1 MESLSNVGTTIGVVF
16 LIMLFL
22 VAVGLLLTAFY
33 KRASKESAFVRTGV
47 GGEKV
52 IKDGGAIVLPRFH
65 EVQFVNMK
73 TMKLDVS
80 RKETDAL
87 ITKDRMRV
95 DVSAE
100 FFVRVAQDAESISKA
115 AQTLGDKTNK
125 QEDLR
130 TLVEGKFVD
139 ALRSVAASM
148 SMKDLHEQ
156 RVEFVRQ
163 VQEAVT
169 GDLKKNGLELEAV
182 SLTRF
187 DQTDKQFFNQNNVF
201 DAEGLTTLTEQTELR
216 KQHRNKIE
224 RETQVKIAE
233 KDLEANRETTRI
245 NRENEEVRLAA
256 AREIEFVKNSQ
267 AAEIARNNAE
277 QTLIAEQAR
286 LLAEREVEQAK
297 LANNREVQ
305 LSKITIETEVR
316 NKEIEKERNLAEAKI
331 RQQESIKKAEI
342 EQEKAVQLSQQEK
355 SIAIAVKSEEE
366 ASAAAKADMARAEQV
381 KASQSVITAE
391 EVAKANRLKEIQVIQ
406 AETEAQ
412 KEAVALIKAA
422 EAELEAARKKAE
434 ALEIEAKAR
443 KLSDEMNAAG
453 TLAKLKAQAE
463 GERELNEASNL
474 QNNDVRQMRV
484 KLALF
489 EALPLIIEKSVK
501 PLEKLDTFKIIDV
514 GGLHNN
520 GGNGGVE
527 GSDSERSLPDQ
538 VLQAS
543 LRGQVAR
550 PLITQLMREVD
561 LDGNAMSSLNNYD
574 ALVSLAPV
582 EKSEKETNQKQK
594 SQDGEKETI
603 QKQKSQGGEKE
614 TIKKQKSQSGG
625 KETPNAENE
634 GD

>member
-1 MESLSNVGTTIGVVF
+1 MDTSSLSGLGTTIGIVF
-16 LIMLFL
+16 LIMAFL

-73 TMKLDVS
+73 TMKLDVA

-100 FFVRVAQDAESISKA
+100 FFVRVAPDAESISKA
-115 AQTLGDKTNK
+115 AQTLGDKTNR

-130 TLVEGKFVD
+130 ALVEGKFVD

-156 RVEFVRQ
+156 RIEFVRQ

-169 GDLKKNGLELEAV
+169 GDLKKNGLELETV

-201 DAEGLTTLTEQTELR
+201 DAEGLTTLTEQIELR

-233 KDLEANRETTRI
+233 KDLETNRETTRI
-245 NRENEEVRLAA
+245 SRENEEVRLAA

-267 AAEIARNNAE
+267 VAEIARNNAE
-277 QTLIAEQAR
+277 QTLISEQAR
-286 LLAEREVEQAK
+286 LKAEREVEQAK
-297 LANNREVQ
+297 LTNNREVQ
-305 LSKITIETEVR
+305 LNKITIETEVK
-316 NKEIEKERNLAEAKI
+316 NKEIEKERNLAEAAI
-331 RQQESIKKAEI
+331 RQQESIKKASI
-342 EQEKAVQLSQQEK
+342 EQEKAIQLSQQEK
-355 SIAIAVKSEEE
+355 AIAIAMKSEEE
-366 ASAAAKADMARAEQV
+366 ASAAAKADLARAEQV

-391 EVAKANRLKEIQVIQ
+391 EVAKANRVKEIQVIQ

-412 KEAVALIKAA
+412 KDAVALVKKA

-443 KLSDEMNAAG
+443 KMSDEMTAAG

-463 GERELNEASNL
+463 GERELNEAANVQSS
-474 QNNDVRQMRV
+474 DVRQMRV
-484 KLALF
+484 KMALF
-489 EALPLIIEKSVK
+489 EALPAIIEKSVK

-514 GGLHNN
+514 GGLH
-520 GGNGGVE
+520 GNGGYNGEGV
-527 GSDSERSLPDQ
+527 GSDSEKSLPDQ
-538 VLQAS
+538 VLNAS

-550 PLITQLMREVD
+550 PLISQLMREVD
-561 LDGNAMSSLNNYD
+561 LEGNPMSSLNNLD
-574 ALVSLAPV
+574 ALISLAPV
-582 EKSEKETNQKQK
+582 EKVSPVNVKSKEVEEPKQK
-594 SQDGEKETI
+594 APAH
-603 QKQKSQGGEKE
+603 
-614 TIKKQKSQSGG
+614 G
-625 KETPNAENE
+625 KVIVKTDKPEE
-634 GD
+634 

>member
-1 MESLSNVGTTIGVVF
+1 MINMENLGNIGTTVGIVF
-16 LIMLFL
+16 LIILFM
-22 VAVGLLLTAFY
+22 VTVGLLLTAFY
-33 KRASKESAFVRTGV
+33 KRTSKESAFVRTGV

-52 IKDGGAIVLPRFH
+52 IKDGGALVLPRFH
-65 EVQFVNMK
+65 EVQYVNMK
-73 TMKLDVS
+73 TMKLDVA

-100 FFVRVAQDAESISKA
+100 FFVRVAQDEESISKA

-125 QEDLR
+125 QEELR

-286 LLAEREVEQAK
+286 LIAEREVEQAK
-297 LANNREVQ
+297 LSNNREVQ
-305 LSKITIETEVR
+305 LNKITIETEVR
-316 NKEIEKERNLAEAKI
+316 NKEIEKERNLSEAKI

-342 EQEKAVQLSQQEK
+342 EQEKAIQLSQQEK
-355 SIAIAVKSEEE
+355 AIAIAVKSEEE
-366 ASAAAKADMARAEQV
+366 ASAAAKADKARAEQV

-391 EVAKANRLKEIQVIQ
+391 EVAKANRIKEIQVIQ

-412 KEAVALIKAA
+412 KDAVSLVKAA

-474 QNNDVRQMRV
+474 QSNDVRQMRV

-489 EALPLIIEKSVK
+489 EALPQIIEKSVK

-514 GGLHNN
+514 GGLHGN
-520 GGNGGVE
+520 GGNGGGE
-527 GSDSERSLPDQ
+527 GSESERSLPDQ

-582 EKSEKETNQKQK
+582 EKSVVKEQQEQQLVK
-594 SQDGEKETI
+594 SK
-603 QKQKSQGGEKE
+603 KSSSQG
-614 TIKKQKSQSGG
+614 QKAQGNGSA
-625 KETPNAENE
+625 KAETPEE
-634 GD
+634 

>member
-1 MESLSNVGTTIGVVF
+1 MNTSSLSGLGTTIGIVF
-16 LIMLFL
+16 LIMAFL

-65 EVQFVNMK
+65 EIQFVNMK
-73 TMKLDVS
+73 TMKLDVA

-100 FFVRVAQDAESISKA
+100 FFVRVAPDAESISKA
-115 AQTLGDKTNK
+115 AQTLGDKTNR

-130 TLVEGKFVD
+130 ALVEGKFVD

-156 RVEFVRQ
+156 RIEFVRQ

-201 DAEGLTTLTEQTELR
+201 DAEGLTTLTEQIELR

-233 KDLEANRETTRI
+233 KDLETNRETTRI
-245 NRENEEVRLAA
+245 SRENEEVRLAA

-267 AAEIARNNAE
+267 IAEIARNNAE
-277 QTLIAEQAR
+277 QTLISEQAR
-286 LLAEREVEQAK
+286 LKAEREVEQAK
-297 LANNREVQ
+297 LTNNREVQ
-305 LSKITIETEVR
+305 LNKITIETEVK
-316 NKEIEKERNLAEAKI
+316 NKEIEKERNLAEAAI
-331 RQQESIKKAEI
+331 RQQESIKKASI
-342 EQEKAVQLSQQEK
+342 EQEKAIQLSQQEK
-355 SIAIAVKSEEE
+355 AIAIAMKSEEE
-366 ASAAAKADMARAEQV
+366 ASAAAKADLARAEQV

-391 EVAKANRLKEIQVIQ
+391 EVAKANRVKEIQVIQ

-412 KEAVALIKAA
+412 KEAVALVKKA

-434 ALEIEAKAR
+434 ALEIEATAR
-443 KLSDEMNAAG
+443 KMSDEMTAAG

-463 GERELNEASNL
+463 GERELNEAANVQSS
-474 QNNDVRQMRV
+474 DVRQMRV
-484 KLALF
+484 KMALF
-489 EALPLIIEKSVK
+489 EALPAIIEKSVK

-514 GGLHNN
+514 GGLH
-520 GGNGGVE
+520 GNGGYNGEGV
-527 GSDSERSLPDQ
+527 GSDSEKSLPDQ
-538 VLQAS
+538 VLSAS

-550 PLITQLMREVD
+550 PLISQLMREVD
-561 LDGNAMSSLNNYD
+561 LEGNPMNSLNNLD
-574 ALVSLAPV
+574 ALISLAPV
-582 EKSEKETNQKQK
+582 EKVSPVNVKSKEVEEPKQK
-594 SQDGEKETI
+594 APAH
-603 QKQKSQGGEKE
+603 
-614 TIKKQKSQSGG
+614 G
-625 KETPNAENE
+625 KVIVKTDKPEA
-634 GD
+634 

>member
-1 MESLSNVGTTIGVVF
+1 MDTSSLSGLGTTIGIVF
-16 LIMLFL
+16 LIMAFL

-73 TMKLDVS
+73 TMKLDVA
-80 RKETDAL
+80 RKETEAL

-115 AQTLGDKTNK
+115 AQTLGDKTNI

-130 TLVEGKFVD
+130 ALVEGKFVD

-201 DAEGLTTLTEQTELR
+201 DAEGLTTLTEQIELR

-233 KDLEANRETTRI
+233 KDLETNRETTRI
-245 NRENEEVRLAA
+245 SRENEEVRLAA

-267 AAEIARNNAE
+267 VAEIARNNAE
-277 QTLIAEQAR
+277 QTLISEQAR
-286 LLAEREVEQAK
+286 LKAEREVEQAK
-297 LANNREVQ
+297 LTNNREVQ
-305 LSKITIETEVR
+305 LNKITIETEVK
-316 NKEIEKERNLAEAKI
+316 NKEIEKERNLAEAAI
-331 RQQESIKKAEI
+331 RQQESIKKASI
-342 EQEKAVQLSQQEK
+342 EQEKAIQLSQQEK
-355 SIAIAVKSEEE
+355 AIAIAMKSEEE
-366 ASAAAKADMARAEQV
+366 ASAAAKADLARAEQV

-391 EVAKANRLKEIQVIQ
+391 EVAKANRVKEIQVIQ

-412 KEAVALIKAA
+412 KDAVALVKKA

-443 KLSDEMNAAG
+443 KMSDEMTAAG

-463 GERELNEASNL
+463 GERELNEAANVQSS
-474 QNNDVRQMRV
+474 DVRQMRV
-484 KLALF
+484 KMALF
-489 EALPLIIEKSVK
+489 EALPAIIEKSVK

-514 GGLHNN
+514 GGLH
-520 GGNGGVE
+520 GNGGYNGEGVGV
-527 GSDSERSLPDQ
+527 GSDSEKSLPDQ
-538 VLQAS
+538 VLNAS

-550 PLITQLMREVD
+550 PLISQLMREVD
-561 LDGNAMSSLNNYD
+561 LEGNPMNSLNNLD
-574 ALVSLAPV
+574 ALISLAPV
-582 EKSEKETNQKQK
+582 EKVEKVSPVNVKSKEVEEPKQK
-594 SQDGEKETI
+594 APAH
-603 QKQKSQGGEKE
+603 
-614 TIKKQKSQSGG
+614 G
-625 KETPNAENE
+625 KVIVKTDKPEE
-634 GD
+634 

>member
-73 TMKLDVS
+73 TMKLDVA

-520 GGNGGVE
+520 GGNGAVE

-594 SQDGEKETI
+594 SQDGVKETI

-614 TIKKQKSQSGG
+614 T
-625 KETPNAENE
+625 PNAENE